1 MERMGFF
8 SASMHTTAL
17 DPARQDQTPLCAIGL
32 EALQEGLPTKTGG
45 NGDGGA
51 MSEVTCKWSRHM

>member
-1 MERMGFF
+1 MERMGFFF

-17 DPARQDQTPLCAIGL
+17 DPDQTPLCAIGL
-32 EALQEGLPTKTGG
+32 EALQEGLPTKKGG

-51 MSEVTCKWSRHM
+51 MTAVTCKWSRRM